1 MTLFISKKNQEL
13 LWRVFNKN
21 ESILNMDLEFKIS
34 WFKQTMSVYYDKYE
48 KEKIDIKDLL
58 KINKEFV
65 EHIKKDLL
73 FMNDIKKKQEEEILK
88 QQELEEKQ
96 LLEQQQVIQN
106 NNIYNSND
114 LLMMDNK
121 KDELNADLIKKQE
134 EFNNLINKKPPDDI
148 DFTEKDNEEGTIK
161 NMDELLRERQE
172 ARDNV
177 DKETHIMYDKYVT
190 ANNLLEQEKKEE
202 KEEEKKEEKDN
213 IEVIEPS

>member
-21 ESILNMDLEFKIS
+21 ESILNMNLEFKIN

-48 KEKIDIKDLL
+48 KEKIDTKDLL

-88 QQELEEKQ
+88 QQEQE
-96 LLEQQQVIQN
+96 QQVIQN

-148 DFTEKDNEEGTIK
+148 DFTEKDNEEGSIK
-161 NMDELLRERQE
+161 NMDELLRKRQE
-172 ARDNV
+172 ARDNI

-190 ANNLLEQEKKEE
+190 ANNLLEQDKKEE

>member
-21 ESILNMDLEFKIS
+21 ESILNMNLEFKIS

-48 KEKIDIKDLL
+48 KEKIDTKELL

-73 FMNDIKKKQEEEILK
+73 FMNDIKKKQEDEILK
-88 QQELEEKQ
+88 QQEEQEK
-96 LLEQQQVIQN
+96 EIQN
-106 NNIYNSND
+106 NHIYNSNE

-121 KDELNADLIKKQE
+121 KDELNTDLIKKQE
-134 EFNNLINKKPPDDI
+134 EFNNLINKKPPDNI

-161 NMDELLRERQE
+161 NMDELLKERQE
-172 ARDNV
+172 ARNNI

-190 ANNLLEQEKKEE
+190 ANNLLDQVKKEE
-202 KEEEKKEEKDN
+202 KEEEKVEEKDN

>member
-21 ESILNMDLEFKIS
+21 DCILNMDLEFKIS
-34 WFKQTMSVYYDKYE
+34 WFKQTVSVYYDKYE
-48 KEKIDIKDLL
+48 KEKIDTKDLL
-58 KINKEFV
+58 KINKEFI

-88 QQELEEKQ
+88 QQE
-96 LLEQQQVIQN
+96 QQQEQEIQN
-106 NNIYNSND
+106 NNINNSND

-148 DFTEKDNEEGTIK
+148 DFKEKDNEEGTIK

-190 ANNLLEQEKKEE
+190 ANYLLEQVKKEE
-202 KEEEKKEEKDN
+202 KEEEKDN

>member
-21 ESILNMDLEFKIS
+21 ENILNMNLEFKIS

-48 KEKIDIKDLL
+48 KEKIDTKDLL

-88 QQELEEKQ
+88 QQEQE
-96 LLEQQQVIQN
+96 QQVIQN

-148 DFTEKDNEEGTIK
+148 DFTEKDNEESTIK

-177 DKETHIMYDKYVT
+177 DKETQIMYDKYVT
-190 ANNLLEQEKKEE
+190 ANNLLEQDKKEE